1 MKKGQ
6 ISVELII
13 IMFFLMLI
21 LLFSVSVFNERNS
34 GLTISKQQAEAKL
47 IAKNMAGHINSV
59 FFAGDGTEI
68 TIALEKSIDY
78 NVSVSGNSL
87 RVFWSDGFN
96 DATLATENV
105 TIISA
110 VPGNDVLIK
119 NESGVVVVESI

>member
-21 LLFSVSVFNERNS
+21 LLFSVAVFNERNS
-34 GLTISKQQAEAKL
+34 GFTISKQQAEAKL

-59 FFAGDGTEI
+59 FLAGDGAET
-68 TIALEKSIDY
+68 TIALEKSLDY
-78 NVSVSGNSL
+78 NVVVSGNSL

-96 DATLATENV
+96 DAALATGNV

-110 VPGNDVLIK
+110 VPGKDVSVK
-119 NESGVVVVESI
+119 NENGVVVVESI